1 MTSRIEF
8 DDLVLMDVATAAEVL
23 GSEPARIKELIRVG
37 KVAAVMHGG
46 RWLIA
51 EEEIERVRSLATDG
65 SDLLGPRP
73 NKRRFLPPPRDP
85 DQLPL
90 F

>member
-8 DDLVLMDVATAAEVL
+8 DDLVLVDVATAAEEL
-23 GSEPARIKELIRVG
+23 GGEPARLKELIRSG

-51 EEEIERVRSLATDG
+51 EEEIERVRTLTTEG
-65 SDLLGPRP
+65 GDLLAPRP
-73 NKRRFLPPPRDP
+73 NKRRFLPPPRDA